1 MPPQI
6 DLSIL
11 DGLHFIHRVAHNWHN
26 TGLTET
32 FTFNLIANVLGGLA
46 IFLLGMKYMSEGM
59 QAIAGDRLRKIIRA
73 ITDNRLMACGAGFGA
88 TCIVQSSSVTTV
100 MVVGMV
106 SAGLMTLTQSIG
118 VILGADIGTTIT
130 AWIVAMDV
138 FVKGGVL
145 IFGLPLIGISGFFYL
160 FSKNEKVRF
169 AAMMV
174 MGLGMVFFGLY
185 LMKAG
190 VKPIRSMPEFQE
202 WFSKITPDTLLGIF
216 GCVAVGAILTGVV
229 QSSSATVGITMVL
242 AKDGIINM
250 ETALALVIGENI
262 GTTITAF
269 LASLGTS
276 RNAKR
281 AAYAHIL
288 IKFAGA
294 LWAIPALWLGMKA
307 LLSVLGPES
316 LMELSVIE
324 TPGDGAMLGIAI
336 FHTAFNILNVS
347 IFLPLVAVLSRFL
360 MRIVPEKPGA
370 EAEHLTYLDVGLLAT
385 PAVGI
390 QQSHDEIVRMA
401 ETVEEMLG
409 DLAVLLKADKIEDQ
423 DAKSILKREER
434 LDGVQRE
441 VVTFLSSLLS
451 GTVAHDVMDRGR
463 IQLRLADEYE
473 SISDYVARIV
483 KMHRKLQRNDG
494 RLTEQ
499 SMKRIFELHD
509 RVVAY
514 VARINEAVR
523 KGETIVMG
531 DAKTEADQ
539 ITDSMKSFRDE
550 HLENFAREQAS
561 PLSSLAFTDTLTAY
575 RRIRSHTLNIAQAIA
590 RE

>member
-1 MPPQI
+1 M
-6 DLSIL
+6 
-11 DGLHFIHRVAHNWHN
+11 
-26 TGLTET
+26 TET
-32 FTFNLIANVLGGLA
+32 LTFTLISNVLGGLA

-59 QAIAGDRLRKIIRA
+59 QAIAGNRLRTIIRA
-73 ITDNRLMACGAGFGA
+73 VTDNRLMACGAGFGA

-138 FVKGGVL
+138 FVRGGVL
-145 IFGLPLIGISGFFYL
+145 IFGLPLVGLSGFFYL

-190 VKPIRSMPEFQE
+190 VKPLRTMDEFQE
-202 WFSKITPDTLLGIF
+202 WFSRFTPDTLLGVL
-216 GCVAVGAILTGVV
+216 GCVAAGAVLTGVV

-281 AAYAHIL
+281 AAYAHVL

-294 LWAIPALWLGMKA
+294 LWVIPILWLGMKA
-307 LLSVLGPES
+307 LLKLLGPES
-316 LMELSVIE
+316 MMELSIIN

-336 FHTAFNILNVS
+336 FHTAFNVLNVS
-347 IFLPLVAVLSRFL
+347 LFLPLVGVVSRL
-360 MRIVPEKPGA
+360 MMKIVPERPGVDV
-370 EAEHLTYLDVGLLAT
+370 EHLTYLDVGLLAT

-390 QQSHDEIVRMA
+390 QQSHDEIERMG

-409 DLAVLLKADKIEDQ
+409 DLAVLLKAGKIEEEA
-423 DAKSILKREER
+423 AKSILDREEK
-434 LDGVQRE
+434 LDGIQRE

-451 GTVAHDVMDRGR
+451 GAVAHEVMDRGR

-473 SISDYVARIV
+473 SISDYIARIV

-494 RLTEQ
+494 TLTGQ
-499 SMKRIFELHD
+499 SMKRILELHD
-509 RVVAY
+509 RVAKY

-523 KGETIVMG
+523 TGEADAMA

-550 HLENFAREQAS
+550 HLENFAQEQAS
-561 PLSSLAFTDTLTAY
+561 PLSSLVFTDTLTAY
-575 RRIRSHTLNIAQAIA
+575 RRIRSHTLNIAQALT